1 VLVRGEV
8 IPLCHC
14 FLLIHDHL
22 LWACFGLCRLLV
34 SLQSIFHHHIFTRY
48 GGCNSWRS
56 AAPIQGGVF
65 DLPSCI
71 ETVIRGGIASSN
83 LPSSQR
89 RVASCA
95 FSPWRLGQLP
105 VHSGAR
111 MFTPAPLLTSSPS
124 ERKRLQYKAS
134 HRESVWPFPP
144 SPSSFSYFPPNVVGP
159 VPIGESFPGK
169 VLDMCTHLDVSLNSA
184 YGQELKNT
192 GLFLVVSFNRAAC
205 FM

>member
-1 VLVRGEV
+1 MLVRGEV

-14 FLLIHDHL
+14 FLLIHDLL

-34 SLQSIFHHHIFTRY
+34 PLQSIFHHHIFTRY

-56 AAPIQGGVF
+56 AAPIQCGVF

-95 FSPWRLGQLP
+95 FSPWGLGQLLCIQGLRCLLQHLYSPRRP
-105 VHSGAR
+105 VNGSGCNTR
-111 MFTPAPLLTSSPS
+111 LLTG
-124 ERKRLQYKAS
+124 R
-134 HRESVWPFPP
+134 
-144 SPSSFSYFPPNVVGP
+144 
-159 VPIGESFPGK
+159 
-169 VLDMCTHLDVSLNSA
+169 VS
-184 YGQELKNT
+184 
-192 GLFLVVSFNRAAC
+192 GLFPLPIPLFPIFPRT
-205 FM
+205 